1 MEVVD
6 GWTDGMRWDG
16 LDEKRLAAGRGQ
28 ARSVGSSLSLS
39 LSLQACID
47 VAEVARRREG
57 ADERWR
63 MISGARP
70 AAVVWV
76 ENTGL
81 LSQPDELQGQRTS
94 V

>member
-28 ARSVGSSLSLS
+28 ARSVGSSLSKL
-39 LSLQACID
+39 AVD